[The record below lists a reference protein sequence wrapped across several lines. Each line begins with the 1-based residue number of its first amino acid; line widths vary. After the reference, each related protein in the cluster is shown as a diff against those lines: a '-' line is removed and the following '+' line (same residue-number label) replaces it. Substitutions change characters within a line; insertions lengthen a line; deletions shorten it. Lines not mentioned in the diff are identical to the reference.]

1 MAASFILEAPKMRGE
16 FPVVYIIQSRKE
28 KRQENMARN
37 DKKDLDI
44 SETICKNS
52 NKHKMKGNIR
62 IDMIYGISY
71 DDSIK

>member
-1 MAASFILEAPKMRGE
+1 
-16 FPVVYIIQSRKE
+16 
-28 KRQENMARN
+28 MARN

-62 IDMIYGISY
+62 IDMIYEISY
-71 DDSIK
+71 DNSIK

>member
-1 MAASFILEAPKMRGE
+1 
-16 FPVVYIIQSRKE
+16 
-28 KRQENMARN
+28 MARN

-44 SETICKNS
+44 SKTICKNS